1 MKKLSVIVAAY
12 NAEPYIDRCIRSIIS
27 QKADTEI
34 VVVDDGSEDRT
45 LEILEKYKD
54 EIKLIALEQN
64 GGSVA
69 RTRNIG
75 LENACGEFIT
85 YCDADDWYQPGAL
98 HKILEAQEKT
108 DADIV
113 RFSYLQIFAN
123 GVKWQPKTAF
133 QTGFVPKERFCE
145 SVYPLFIGGI
155 DLNSVCCAIF
165 RREIV
170 EHIRFSLAFQTAE
183 DAAFSIEAYT
193 GANSVLF
200 LNEPLYCY
208 YCRSDGLTGAGL
220 SVIKKYKCNFY
231 LMQKT
236 LRFLPQ
242 WGMDTSVWRIRT
254 MLRPFKITVDKIRR
268 QRKSVKDKI

>member
-12 NAEPYIDRCIRSIIS
+12 NAEQYIDRCISSILS

-34 VVVDDGSEDRT
+34 VVVDDGSQDST
-45 LEILEKYKD
+45 LEILEKYKNQ
-54 EIKLIALEQN
+54 IKLIALEQN

-75 LENACGEFIT
+75 LENARGEFIT

-98 HKILEAQEKT
+98 RKILAAQEKAN
-108 DADIV
+108 ADIV
-113 RFSYLQIFAN
+113 RFSYLQIFEN
-123 GVKWQPKTAF
+123 GVKWQPKVAF
-133 QTGFVPKERFCE
+133 ENEFVPKNRFCK

-165 RREIV
+165 RRKIV
-170 EHIRFSLAFQTAE
+170 EHIRFPLAYQTAE

-200 LNEPLYCY
+200 LDEPLYCY
-208 YCRSDGLTGAGL
+208 YCRRDGLTGVGL

-231 LMQKT
+231 LMQKM
-236 LRFLPQ
+236 LRFLPK
-242 WGMDTSVWRIRT
+242 WEMNTVVWRIRT